1 MIEEYLNKIISGD
14 ALEVMKELPNNSIHL
29 IVTSPP
35 YNVGMNYKQSDDRK
49 PYLEYLKFLEGVFR
63 ECYRV
68 LIRGGRIAVN
78 CPATVLQSASSKM
91 AYLSLD
97 ICLMLRKIGF
107 LDREWVCWI
116 KGPRGEI
123 LGKSTSWGSWRSPS
137 CPYTRDASEFIIV
150 MDKETHK
157 REDKKGMND
166 IAAEEFLLYSS
177 NCWYFPPETRKLH
190 PAPFP
195 EELPLRLIKFYTWKD
210 DIVLDP
216 FVGSGT
222 TAVVAKKLGRR
233 FIGIDISE
241 EYCRMARERVVNGTR
256 SLFET
261 VMEVEK

>member
-1 MIEEYLNKIISGD
+1 MIEKYLNKIILGD
-14 ALEVMKELPNNSIHL
+14 SREVMKELPNNSIHL

-35 YNVGMNYKQSDDRK
+35 YNVGMNYEESNDRK
-49 PYLEYLKFLEGVFR
+49 PYLEYLEFLEGVFK

-78 CPATVLQSASSKM
+78 CPSSILQSTHSRM

-107 LDREWVCWI
+107 LDNSWLTWI
-116 KGPRGEI
+116 KMPKGE
-123 LGKSTSWGSWRSPS
+123 LLNNSTAWGSWRSPS
-137 CPYTRDASEFIIV
+137 SPHLRDASEFIII

-166 IAAEEFLLYSS
+166 ITAQEFLRYST
-177 NCWYFPPETRKLH
+177 NCWYMTPETHSPH

-195 EELPLRLIKFYTWKD
+195 EELPLRLILFYTWQG

-222 TAVVAKKLGRR
+222 TAVVAKKLGRNY
-233 FIGIDISE
+233 IGIDISK
-241 EYCRMARERVVNGTR
+241 EYCKIAQQRVNQ
-256 SLFET
+256 
-261 VMEVEK
+261 MEVLF